1 MKLDNRW
8 VKADGSLNEL
18 PITIHSRENWQ
29 ATADSGNLP
38 ICIQIAWN
46 GTTRNDSNAFPTE
59 DEMQKIELFHHQLQ
73 LHLESSGH
81 AVIAMVITHD
91 GINQWVIY
99 TDDIEQLK
107 EDLNKM
113 VAPEEGYPIEIVA
126 DEDPEWKTFKKVFQ
140 AIQ

>member
-8 VKADGSLNEL
+8 VKSDGSLNKL

-29 ATADSGNLP
+29 AIADAGEFP

-46 GTTRNDSNAFPTE
+46 GTTKNESNAFPTQE
-59 DEMQKIELFHHQLQ
+59 EMQTIEAFHHQLQ
-73 LHLESSGH
+73 LNLESDDH
-81 AVIAMVITHD
+81 AVIAMVLTHD

-99 TDDIEQLK
+99 TNDIEQLK
-107 EDLNKM
+107 ESLNKILTQ
-113 VAPEEGYPIEIVA
+113 EQEYPIEIVA
-126 DEDPEWKTFKKVFQ
+126 DEDPEWKTFKKVYQ